1 MDLSFFFFFPILRF
15 LQDTMI
21 EEWMILVIE
30 RERER
35 QKQNL
40 KKRCV
45 VSAKKCYAMKPSPF
59 VLSQ

>member
-1 MDLSFFFFFPILRF
+1 
-15 LQDTMI
+15 MI

-35 QKQNL
+35 DRNKI
-40 KKRCV
+40 KKKDVLYCGERA